1 MPIFRSDFPQN
12 ARAGFGTGT
21 LIVRYGIAGAQAAL
35 PPGVILVGGCLILP
49 LPHSSALHRFRR
61 NSIVPR
67 ATGRQ
72 NFPAR
77 RLHGNIP
84 PLFYSPAPQ
93 RIRCRVD
100 QHRNRITVVI
110 IHILGKAPQCRPSFS
125 NGTYHCPISFRY
137 RLRASCQVGRGVK
150 PFSTSLDL
158 SRRLLKGRTALER
171 PYSAVVT
178 GRTVVVSPA

>member
-21 LIVRYGIAGAQAAL
+21 LIVRYGKLSVVRLLVPSLATTQMPQPPMTLDRGFIHMFLFHRVRKRIMVVVKISRNSFRKKAEVRKASAQA
-35 PPGVILVGGCLILP
+35 
-49 LPHSSALHRFRR
+49 
-61 NSIVPR
+61 R
-67 ATGRQ
+67 AAERQ
-72 NFPAR
+72 EA
-77 RLHGNIP
+77 
-84 PLFYSPAPQ
+84 
-93 RIRCRVD
+93 V
-100 QHRNRITVVI
+100 
-110 IHILGKAPQCRPSFS
+110 GKAPQCRPSFS